1 MNLKAPLQKNHHQH
15 KMSQQLT
22 ASPFSKDLSI
32 VNYRYSTHEER
43 EKYLTRDQIIKR
55 LQENTDTDSQSLRP
69 PRITRQYTEYPRQI
83 YTIIDRT
90 FVPLPIENNS
100 HIIAN
105 TPHEWVACK
114 QNNEIIWFVPIK
126 NDSK

>member
-1 MNLKAPLQKNHHQH
+1 
-15 KMSQQLT
+15 MSQQVI
-22 ASPFSKDLSI
+22 ASLFSKDLSI

-83 YTIIDRT
+83 YTIIDQT
-90 FVPLPIENNS
+90 FVPITVENS
-100 HIIAN
+100 HITAN